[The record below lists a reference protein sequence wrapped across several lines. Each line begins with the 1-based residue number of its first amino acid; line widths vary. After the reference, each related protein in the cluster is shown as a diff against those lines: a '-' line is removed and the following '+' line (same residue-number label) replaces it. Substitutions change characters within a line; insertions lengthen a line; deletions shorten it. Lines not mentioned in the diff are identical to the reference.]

1 MGVFSCFSQAKTSKK
16 NFFKLPFLLLWPNLV
31 LFLSIFQLSPWT
43 EAVIISPGLSEVI
56 FSALCLP
63 DTQCMGRHGASNKPL
78 LLQGKLS
85 PQVPHFYSILNFYI
99 RVCEAGRV
107 RAICSY
113 LIFVT
118 FTVWLWRVDLLPW
131 LSLPNSRAEMSFIS
145 TASCS
150 AYSWVN
156 SPENITLT
164 TALVCSKVSFPLL
177 HHLQNTKRI

>member
-56 FSALCLP
+56 FSVLCLP

-78 LLQGKLS
+78 LLQAKLS

-99 RVCEAGRV
+99 RMCEAGRV

-113 LIFVT
+113 LIF
-118 FTVWLWRVDLLPW
+118 LP
-131 LSLPNSRAEMSFIS
+131 LS
-145 TASCS
+145 
-150 AYSWVN
+150 
-156 SPENITLT
+156 
-164 TALVCSKVSFPLL
+164 
-177 HHLQNTKRI
+177 HLQCGFDELICFHGSVYLTPEQKWALSAQQAAVPTHGWTLLKTSP